1 MSTLEIAATAK
12 CDGKG
17 GGAAETAIAEAV
29 ATVNAA
35 WRALLKIIQK
45 PKVIKAVAE
54 KNLATVCTA
63 SVKAARNMF
72 DVQGRNGESRGES
85 NGKSS
90 SESRG
95 ERSSESSGESSS
107 ESSSESGDESSGES
121 ISSCCSRS
129 RESGKSASES
139 WKKGIKKF

>member
-1 MSTLEIAATAK
+1 MSTSEIAATAK

-17 GGAAETAIAEAV
+17 GGAAETAIAEAE

-72 DVQGRNGESRGES
+72 DIQGRNGESKG
-85 NGKSS
+85 
-90 SESRG
+90 ESRG